1 MEINGFETEELSA
14 VEEKEDGSL
23 WITVGSGASE
33 NVISE
38 RMAPQFEVK
47 PSKGIRGGVKCV
59 TANGRLMNR
68 KGRQGE
74 DQGGA
79 QMRHENAFD

>member
-14 VEEKEDGSL
+14 VKEEDGDSL
-23 WITVGSGASE
+23 WITVDSGASE

-47 PSKGIRGGVKCV
+47 PSKGSRGGVK
-59 TANGRLMNR
+59 
-68 KGRQGE
+68 
-74 DQGGA
+74 
-79 QMRHENAFD
+79 